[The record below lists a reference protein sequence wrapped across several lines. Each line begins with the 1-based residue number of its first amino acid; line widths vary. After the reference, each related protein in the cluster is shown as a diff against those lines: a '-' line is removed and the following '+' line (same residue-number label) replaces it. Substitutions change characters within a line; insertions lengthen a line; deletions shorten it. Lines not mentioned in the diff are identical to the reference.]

1 MKLDSTGSV
10 AVTHEWKM
18 QPVPKDPL
26 RRSELVGVELLL
38 RGQGGCTVK
47 SVFRECDAEFWTHY
61 SPIPSISD
69 GTGAVGGAKLTAE
82 ELKRV
87 LEAARKVAA
96 DASNWRMMNVLDDL
110 IATDAACPNILS
122 SLKTLYPHHA

>member
-26 RRSELVGVELLL
+26 QRSELVGVELLL

-61 SPIPSISD
+61 SPIPSVSD
-69 GTGAVGGAKLTAE
+69 GTGAVGGEKLTAGD
-82 ELKRV
+82 LKCALKSAR
-87 LEAARKVAA
+87 EDAAE
-96 DASNWRMMNVLDDL
+96 ASNWRLMNALDEL
-110 IATDAACPNILS
+110 LDADNACPSILN